1 MRNYLLSLRRH
12 ALALIL
18 VLAGATAAQA
28 QLRAGFTATPRSG
41 CAPILVNFIDTSSG
55 VPTSWRWDLGN
66 NTISTQRSPSTTYL
80 TPGTYTVRLVVTN
93 ATGSDSVAKVDYI
106 TVLPSPTVSFRGIDS
121 IGCAPLTTAFTSSI
135 TSTGSTI
142 TSLLW
147 DLGDGTSANTATAT
161 HVYNTPGQYN
171 ISLTATNAAGCSKT
185 VDTPA
190 YIKVGP
196 KPVASF
202 TNSNPGNCTL
212 PFTVNFTATT
222 PGAGNTYTWDFG
234 DNSTGT
240 GANPSHTYTAA
251 GSYTVKM
258 VVTSPYTCRD
268 SVIKTA
274 LVQLGST
281 TAFTSNAT
289 ICVGQNVAFTNNSVP
304 TAVSQVWDFG
314 DGTNSN
320 NAVPVKSY
328 ATAGT
333 YTITLT
339 NTYSGGCTNS
349 STRTITVLPKPT
361 IAFTADR
368 TVACAAPLTVNFTS
382 TVTNGGT
389 YLWDFGDNTTSTQA
403 NPSHTYTAVGAY
415 IVSLTVTN
423 ASGCSERLEKYNFI
437 YIQKPQITLAGLP
450 KGGCLPL
457 QVNPVPTVTS
467 IEPITSYAWNFGDG
481 VGTSTQQNPT
491 YTYNALG
498 TYNVTLTVTTAS
510 GCTNTL
516 VVSNAATIDPKPG
529 PEFTNTPAQLCAR
542 MPVTF
547 TNVSTGTNAGTFYHW
562 EFGDGNSSG
571 LQSPTHLYTD
581 TGYFSVLLVVRNG
594 QCIDSIRH
602 NKAVR
607 VLPPLAN
614 FDVSSLCADKMTR
627 GFTDRSKVDVNLSPL
642 TYEWH
647 FGDGNTAAIPS
658 PSHTYGATGTY
669 PVMLV
674 VVNGIC
680 RDTAAATVRIVNE
693 TANFSVSA
701 TTVCRNAPV
710 DFTPTGINLAN
721 VSSFAWDF
729 GDGTGSSVAGP
740 VSHNYNLNNTYTVT
754 LLVTDVNGCTSSFS
768 RDITVRGPSASVTPL
783 QTTQCLLP
791 GGNPVTF
798 NAAVVTDPGFP
809 VVGYIWNFGDNGN
822 LDSAST
828 ISATHTYSTPGVYA
842 ISLTI
847 RDALGCVF
855 NYSSAPDAVIISKPT
870 VGFSSGDTIT
880 CTNRPITFT
889 NTSTGNGPLQYDWH
903 FGDNTTG
910 TQQSPVHNYSATGI
924 YGVKLIVT
932 DAFGCKDSTDR
943 PNYINISFP
952 HASFS
957 MRSYT
962 ANCPPLDDTIR
973 NLSTDYLRSAW
984 DFGDGSTSSLNS
996 PFHRYSYAGSY
1007 NLKLTVTGP
1016 GGCTDDT
1023 TMVIDIKG
1031 PSGSFTYAPLKGC
1044 MPFTVDFAA
1053 TTQHRDSIIWDYGDG
1068 NTWFTKSETA
1078 SHVYSDT
1085 GNFQPRIILTDTS
1098 GCSVSIFGDEIVHS
1112 YKVYPKLDASLFN
1125 LCDSGV
1131 VNFSGLS
1138 ASNDVL
1144 TGWQWD
1150 FGDGGSATVQHP
1162 SHNYTTPGTYTVTLT
1177 NTSQFGCT
1185 GTVSTQ
1191 PITVHVSPK
1200 IAVVPPAAAA
1210 CAPATFSFAGNVT
1223 RNVPGTLTWSW
1234 TFGNGNTS
1242 TAQNPTAQV
1251 YPVPNTYRIRALVTH
1266 SNGCTDSAFSD
1277 VLVRPLPVV
1286 DAGADVPLCRDSV
1299 FTLNPSGALT
1309 YVWDPNGTLSCL
1321 ACPNPVASPTV
1332 NTTYWVTGTD
1342 AFGCSGRDFVRVT
1355 VRQPFPFIRPVLL
1368 DTMCAGARLQL
1379 DARGADI
1386 YQWSPRTYLN
1396 DSTLANPTITPD
1408 RDTVITYML
1417 VARDSVGCRR
1427 DTAFTTIRVYPVP
1440 QINAGPDLTLAAGD
1454 TVRFR
1459 STSSPDILT
1468 WRWVPTLG
1476 LNCNDC
1482 PQPVLRAVQ
1491 SQLYRVLVRNEGGCT
1506 AFDDLQVTV
1515 TCGGGN
1521 VFMPNTFSPNGD
1533 GMNDKLYPRGTGIQ
1547 SIKSLRIFNRWGQVV
1562 YERLNLKANNP
1573 LDGWDGTIK
1582 GVKAPSDVYVYTLEV
1597 LCVNNEV
1604 VPIKGDVT
1612 LIQ

>member
-1 MRNYLLSLRRH
+1 MRNYSSILRKQV
-12 ALALIL
+12 LALVL
-18 VLAGATAAQA
+18 VLAATAAYA
-28 QLRAGFTATPRSG
+28 QPRAGFTATPRSG

-66 NTISTQRSPSTTYL
+66 NTISTLRSPSTTYL
-80 TPGTYTVRLVVTN
+80 VPGTYTIKLVVTN
-93 ATGSDSVAKVDYI
+93 SAGADSVTKVDYI
-106 TVLPSPTVSFRGIDS
+106 TVLPSPVVNFRGIDS
-121 IGCAPLTTAFTSSI
+121 IGCAPLTTNFTSTV
-135 TSTGSTI
+135 TSPGSVI

-147 DLGDGTSANTATAT
+147 DLGDGNSANTPTVN
-161 HVYNTPGQYN
+161 HVYNTPGLYN

-185 VDTPA
+185 IDTA
-190 YIKVGP
+190 QYIKVGQ

-212 PFTVNFTATT
+212 PFTVNFTSTT
-222 PGAGNTYTWDFG
+222 AGAGNTYSWDFG
-234 DNSTGT
+234 DNTTGT
-240 GANPSHTYTAA
+240 GPNPSHNYTAA
-251 GSYTVKM
+251 GTYTVKM
-258 VVTSPYTCRD
+258 FVTNPFGCKD
-268 SVIKTA
+268 SMIKTA

-281 TAFTSNAT
+281 TAFTANAT
-289 ICVGQNVAFTNNSVP
+289 ICVGQPVTFTNNSVP
-304 TAVSQVWDFG
+304 TAVSQSWNFG
-314 DGTNSN
+314 DATSSTD
-320 NAVPVKSY
+320 VLPVKSY
-328 ATAGT
+328 TTPGN

-339 NTYSGGCTNS
+339 NTYAGGCTNS
-349 STRTITVLPKPT
+349 TTRNITVLPKPT

-382 TVTNGGT
+382 TVTGGT
-389 YLWDFGDNTTSTQA
+389 SYLWDFGDNTTSTQA
-403 NPSHTYTAVGAY
+403 NPTHTYTAVGAY
-415 IVSLTVTN
+415 IVTLTVTN
-423 ASGCSERLEKYNFI
+423 ANGCSERLEKYNFI
-437 YIQKPQITLAGLP
+437 YIQKPQIAMAGLP
-450 KGGCLPL
+450 KSGCAPL
-457 QVNPVPTVTS
+457 TISPVPTITS
-467 IEPITSYAWNFGDG
+467 IEPITSYSWNFGDG
-481 VGTSTQQNPT
+481 VGTSTLQNPT
-491 YTYNALG
+491 YTYSALG
-498 TYNVTLTVTTAS
+498 NFNVTLTVTTAS
-510 GCTNTL
+510 GCTNTM
-516 VVSNAATIDPKPG
+516 VINNAVATDPKPV
-529 PEFTNTPAQLCAR
+529 PDFTNTPTVLCANL
-542 MPVTF
+542 PVSF
-547 TNVSTGTNAGTFYHW
+547 TNTSTGTNAGTFYHW

-571 LQSPTHLYTD
+571 LQNPTHQYTD

-602 NKAVR
+602 NQAVR
-607 VLPPLAN
+607 VLPPVAR
-614 FDVSSLCADKMTR
+614 FDVTSLCADKMTR
-627 GFTDRSKVDVNLSPL
+627 SFTDQSKVDLLITPLS
-642 TYEWH
+642 YEWT
-647 FGDGNTAAIPS
+647 FGDGNVSAVPN

-669 PVMLV
+669 PVKLV
-674 VVNGIC
+674 VVNGAC
-680 RDTAAATVRIVNE
+680 RDSATATVRIVNE
-693 TANFSVSA
+693 TANFSVSSNV
-701 TTVCRNAPV
+701 VCRNAPV
-710 DFTPTGINLAN
+710 DFTPVGIDFAN
-721 VSSFAWDF
+721 ISSFAWDF
-729 GDGTGSSVAGP
+729 GDATSSSTVGP

-754 LLVTDVNGCTSSFS
+754 LTVTDVNGCTSTFS

-783 QTTQCLLP
+783 NTTECLLP

-798 NAAVVTDPGFP
+798 NATVVTDPAFP
-809 VVGYIWNFGDNGN
+809 IVAYIWNFGDNSN

-828 ISATHTYSTPGVYA
+828 FSATHTYTTAGVY
-842 ISLTI
+842 SLGLSI

-855 NYSSAPDAVIISKPT
+855 NYTSAPDAVIISKPN
-870 VGFSSGDTIT
+870 VGFSSLDTLT
-880 CTNRPITFT
+880 CTNKPITFA
-889 NTSTGNGPLQYDWH
+889 NTSTGNGPLQYAWT

-910 TQQSPVHNYSATGI
+910 TQQSPVHNYSTTGI
-924 YGVKLIVT
+924 FDVKLVVT
-932 DAFGCKDSTDR
+932 DAFGCKDSVLR
-943 PNYINISFP
+943 PAYINISFP

-973 NLSTDYLRSAW
+973 NLSTDYIRSAW
-984 DFGDGSTSSLNS
+984 DFGDGGTSSLTS
-996 PFHRYSYAGSY
+996 PFHRYSYAGTY

-1031 PSGSFTYAPLKGC
+1031 PSGSFTYAPLQGC
-1044 MPFTVDFAA
+1044 MPFTVNFTA

-1078 SHVYSDT
+1078 THIYSDT

-1098 GCSVSIFGDEIVHS
+1098 GCSVSIFGNDIVHS
-1112 YKVYPKLDASLFN
+1112 YKVFPKLDASLFN

-1138 ASNDVL
+1138 TSNDVL

-1150 FGDGGSATVQHP
+1150 FGDGATSNVQSP
-1162 SHNYTTPGTYTVTLT
+1162 SHNYTTPGIYTVTLT

-1185 GTVSTQ
+1185 GTVTTQ

-1200 IAVVPPAAAA
+1200 IAVVPPTAAA
-1210 CAPATFSFAGNVT
+1210 CVPATFNFLGNVT
-1223 RNVPGTLTWSW
+1223 RNVPGTLTWDW

-1242 TAQNPTAQV
+1242 SAQNPAAQV
-1251 YPVPNTYRIRALVTH
+1251 YSIPATYRVRALVTH

-1277 VLVRPLPVV
+1277 ILVRPLPVV

-1309 YVWDPNGTLSCL
+1309 YVWDASGSLSCL
-1321 ACPNPVASPTV
+1321 SCPNPVASPTNSV
-1332 NTTYWVTGTD
+1332 TYWVTGTD
-1342 AFGCSGRDFVRVT
+1342 AFGCSNRDSVRVT

-1379 DARGADI
+1379 SAGGAQV

-1396 DSTLANPTITPD
+1396 DSTLSNPTITPD

-1417 VARDSVGCRR
+1417 VARDSASCRR
-1427 DTAFTTIRVYPVP
+1427 DTAYTTIKVYPLP
-1440 QINAGPDLTLAAGD
+1440 RINAGPDWTLAAGD
-1454 TVRFR
+1454 TVTFR

-1468 WRWVPTLG
+1468 WRWVPGLG

-1547 SIKSLRIFNRWGQVV
+1547 GVKSLRVFNRWGQVV

-1597 LCVNNEV
+1597 VCVNNETV
-1604 VPIKGDVT
+1604 AIKGDVT